1 MAWKGYVI
9 EFLHVKPPRYYYGAA
24 VGDVFETVEALL
36 ARARN
41 KDVGVANGL
50 VELVAYPQEGLG
62 EPVYKVVELPKE
74 QKGEKDPERWLDELM
89 RVDVEKGDQGCSINI
104 DHLKRRIRRLR
115 SVVTVNAGLYYDND
129 APQITDAQWDE
140 FAYKLVEL
148 QKRYHWLL
156 PHIDFFDSYFY
167 DFDGSTGMHLPYRD
181 AYFMGIMKV
190 VSTPANK

>member
-24 VGDVFETVEALL
+24 VGDVFETVDALL

-41 KDVGVANGL
+41 KDVDVANGL
-50 VELVAYPQEGLG
+50 IELVAYPQEELG
-62 EPVYKVVELPKE
+62 EPVYKVIELPTGK
-74 QKGEKDPERWLDELM
+74 EKDPTIWLDELM
-89 RVDVEKGDQGCSINI
+89 RADVEKGDQAASINI
-104 DHLKRRIRRLR
+104 NQLKRRIRRLR

-129 APQITDAQWDE
+129 APMITDQQWDE

-156 PHIDFFDSYFY
+156 PHIDFFDSFFY

-190 VSTPANK
+190 VTTSTDK